1 MVSRVATT
9 IRSGLIHAGGTRRT
23 DSDAVIPRALRYR
36 PQIETDGIFCSIGR
50 RDARV
55 VAHDRLSARRVAAQL
70 PAVVVGE
77 RFFDCGYVFGG
88 NAAQAL
94 LIAADGRNL
103 RDDAA
108 QPPVCR
114 AKYDSVAASIA
125 GTPQADAFGV
135 DDIQC
140 FEVADRAS
148 PVGYL
153 APRVDIDPW
162 RQIADWRRAISYLE
176 TLDVVDAKRIGLWG
190 TSYAGG
196 HAIVLGAT
204 DRRLRCVVA
213 QVPTISGYEQGLRR
227 IPPESVAAIE
237 EMFSDDDR
245 AQLRGEPP
253 RRQAVVSDDPSIPAS
268 YRARDAID

>member
-153 APRVDIDPW
+153 APRVDIV
-162 RQIADWRRAISYLE
+162 ARRAFARTESTMVMQQHDESGVGKGFRKRLE
-176 TLDVVDAKRIGLWG
+176 GMFFHAGVTMRHRDGWPPAFAGRNEEPAAKLDV
-190 TSYAGG
+190 
-196 HAIVLGAT
+196 AINFKFHVGAFNHFE
-204 DRRLRCVVA
+204 L
-213 QVPTISGYEQGLRR
+213 LRR
-227 IPPESVAAIE
+227 FAY
-237 EMFSDDDR
+237 
-245 AQLRGEPP
+245 
-253 RRQAVVSDDPSIPAS
+253 QAGL
-268 YRARDAID
+268 